1 MNADGVMTRT
11 MLVAALTLILAACSS
26 TIETAS
32 FDFEFS
38 IDETLQS
45 LADCDLLS
53 DAFVTVI
60 SDAAIQLDD
69 LAASTNGRIP
79 TAELASRVER
89 LTETGYFA
97 VAERLGCDAVA
108 QRVETIERLR
118 ELDPASADGQDLIG
132 GVIAERQAR

>member
-1 MNADGVMTRT
+1 
-11 MLVAALTLILAACSS
+11 MLIAALTLILAACSS
-26 TIETAS
+26 TIETTAL
-32 FDFEFS
+32 DFEFS

-45 LADCDLLS
+45 LADCGLLS

-60 SDAAIQLDD
+60 SDAATQLDD

-132 GVIAERQAR
+132 GVIAELQAR